1 MLGHSASWILGIAP
15 PILWSSVRT
24 ALTPFPGPRGSRY
37 RGRVVI
43 GFVGAGLMGSG
54 MVRNL
59 AAAGHEVRL
68 FARTPSRAEGLP
80 VTTVPSI
87 AGAVDGADLACS
99 CVTDSPD
106 VVEVVTAMLTAPS
119 PPPVVVEMSTIAPA
133 VARELAER
141 CAPRGV
147 AYLDCP
153 LSGGPTGAA
162 AGTLAIMCGGD
173 AAALAV
179 AAPALDA
186 MGDPAKRIHCG
197 PVGLGLVAKLVNN
210 MLVATI
216 TAATAEALGA
226 GQRAG
231 LDPALAREVLM
242 RSSGDSWQL
251 RNLFPRILAGDHT
264 PGFTV
269 RNLLKDLGHAA
280 DLGPEPLDMAAL
292 ARDRLAGMLP
302 EADYGVVARLTM
314 DLPQ

>member
-1 MLGHSASWILGIAP
+1 M
-15 PILWSSVRT
+15 
-24 ALTPFPGPRGSRY
+24 
-37 RGRVVI
+37 VI
-43 GFVGAGLMGSG
+43 GFVGTGLMGSG
-54 MVRNL
+54 MIRNL
-59 AAAGHEVRL
+59 AAAGHEVRA
-68 FARTPSRAEGLP
+68 FARTSSRLEGLP
-80 VTTVPSI
+80 ATAAGSI
-87 AGAVDGADLACS
+87 AEAVDGADLACS
-99 CVTDSPD
+99 CVTDSAD
-106 VVEVVTAMLTAPS
+106 VVEVVGAMLEAAS

-141 CAPRGV
+141 CAGAGV
-147 AYLDCP
+147 SYLDCP
-153 LSGGPTGAA
+153 VSGGPTGAA

-173 AAALAV
+173 AAALAS

-210 MLVATI
+210 ALVATI
-216 TAATAEALGA
+216 AIATAEALGA

-251 RNLFPRILAGDHT
+251 RNLFPRILEGEHE

-280 DLGPEPLDMAAL
+280 DLDAEPLPLMAL
-292 ARDRLAGMLP
+292 ARERLERMPAD
-302 EADYGVVARLTM
+302 ADYGIVARLTM
-314 DLPQ
+314 DLPER

>member
-1 MLGHSASWILGIAP
+1 M
-15 PILWSSVRT
+15 
-24 ALTPFPGPRGSRY
+24 
-37 RGRVVI
+37 VI
-43 GFVGAGLMGSG
+43 GFVGAGLMGSE
-54 MVRNL
+54 MIRNL
-59 AAAGHEVRL
+59 AAAGHEVRA
-68 FARTPSRAEGLP
+68 FARTPSRLEGLP
-80 VTTVPSI
+80 ATVAGSI
-87 AGAVDGADLACS
+87 AEAVDGADLACS
-99 CVTDSPD
+99 CVTDSAD
-106 VVEVVTAMLTAPS
+106 VVEVVTAMLAASS

-141 CAPRGV
+141 CAGAGV
-147 AYLDCP
+147 SYLDCP
-153 LSGGPTGAA
+153 VSGGPTGAA

-173 AAALAV
+173 AAALAS

-210 MLVATI
+210 ALVATI
-216 TAATAEALGA
+216 AVATAEALGA

-251 RNLFPRILAGDHT
+251 RNLFPRVLEGEHE

-280 DLGPEPLDMAAL
+280 DLDAEPLPLMAL
-292 ARDRLAGMLP
+292 ARERLERMPAD
-302 EADYGVVARLTM
+302 ADYGIVARLTM
-314 DLPQ
+314 DLPER

>member
-1 MLGHSASWILGIAP
+1 
-15 PILWSSVRT
+15 
-24 ALTPFPGPRGSRY
+24 
-37 RGRVVI
+37 VVI

-54 MVRNL
+54 MIRSL
-59 AAAGHEVRL
+59 AAAGHEVRVY
-68 FARTPSRAEGLP
+68 ARTPARAEGLP
-80 VTTVPSI
+80 APVAGSI
-87 AGAVDGADLACS
+87 AQAVDGADLACS

-106 VVEVVTAMLTAPS
+106 VVEVVAAVLGAGS
-119 PPPVVVEMSTIAPA
+119 PPPVLVEMSTIAPA

-141 CAPRGV
+141 CAAVGV

-153 LSGGPTGAA
+153 VSGGPTAAA
-162 AGTLAIMCGGD
+162 AGTLAVMCGGD
-173 AAALAV
+173 AAALE
-179 AAPALDA
+179 AASPALDA

-210 MLVATI
+210 TLVATI
-216 TAATAEALGA
+216 TVATAEALGA

-251 RNLFPRILAGDHT
+251 RNLFPRILAGDHE

-280 DLGPEPLDMAAL
+280 DLDAEPLPLAAL
-292 ARDRLAGMLP
+292 ARERLERMPAD
-302 EADYGVVARLTM
+302 ADYGIVARLTM
-314 DLPQ
+314 DLPERR